1 VEERIVMT
9 TSDVLTEQALSL
21 ASAGAV
27 GEEAILE
34 LLRASEERRVS
45 VVRARQS
52 LLERSAAHEGDET
65 AAHAVELLD
74 AVLTRLP
81 I

>member
-1 VEERIVMT
+1 MT
-9 TSDVLTEQALSL
+9 TSEMLTERALSL

-27 GEEAILE
+27 GEDAVRE
-34 LLRASEERRVS
+34 LLTASGERRVA

-52 LLERSAAHEGDET
+52 LLARSVEQADDPMT
-65 AAHAVELLD
+65 TQAVELLN

-81 I
+81 V

>member
-1 VEERIVMT
+1 MT
-9 TSDVLTEQALSL
+9 TSEMLSEQALSL
-21 ASAGAV
+21 AHAGAV
-27 GEEAILE
+27 GDEAVDE
-34 LLRASEERRVS
+34 LLIASGERRVA

-52 LLERSAAHEGDET
+52 LLARSAEQAGDET
-65 AAHAVELLD
+65 TVHAVELLD

>member
-1 VEERIVMT
+1 MT
-9 TSDVLTEQALSL
+9 KSEVLTEQALSL
-21 ASAGAV
+21 ASAGTV

-34 LLRASEERRVS
+34 LLSVSGEHRVA

-52 LLERSAAHEGDET
+52 LLARSAEQGEDAAT
-65 AAHAVELLD
+65 AQAVELLD
-74 AVLTRLP
+74 AVLIRLP